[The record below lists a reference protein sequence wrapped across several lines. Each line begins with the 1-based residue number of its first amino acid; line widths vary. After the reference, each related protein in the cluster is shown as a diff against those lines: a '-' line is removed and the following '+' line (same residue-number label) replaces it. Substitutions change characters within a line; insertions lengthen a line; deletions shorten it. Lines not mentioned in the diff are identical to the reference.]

1 LAVNALSVHA
11 DDWPQWRGPNRDGI
25 SKEKGLLKEWPKG
38 GPKLVWTFKDA
49 GSGYSQPV
57 IVGERLYL
65 SGARGDSEYL
75 FALDLT
81 KNPPAELWAV
91 KIGPKFH
98 WGANKWNEGPSAAP
112 TVDGNLVF
120 ALSGNGDLLCA
131 DTSGK
136 KQWQKSLPKDLDAE
150 VNPIGGGPEKLGWGF
165 AGAPLV
171 DGDKLICVPGGP
183 KGTVAAL
190 KKDSGDVLWRSTDLT
205 EQASYSAPVVA
216 DIAGVR
222 QYVVQTNAGVAGV
235 GTDGKLLWEYK
246 RKKPYADIVGG
257 TPVVHK
263 DQVFVS
269 AAGSG
274 GSSELLNVAMGTKG
288 FAVTRAWESKKLQ
301 NFHGG
306 VVLVGDHFYGSSG
319 DFGRTAWVCLNAQD
333 GKPDWSEDD
342 KDLGKGSL
350 VYADGCLYCLGE
362 KSGLVK
368 LVEASPKEMTGKGEL
383 QLPDE
388 SKLRK
393 EGGGFWTHPAIANGR
408 LYLRD
413 QELLYCY
420 QIK

>member
-1 LAVNALSVHA
+1 LPVRG

-57 IVGERLYL
+57 IASERLYL
-65 SGARGDSEYL
+65 SGGRGDSEYL
-75 FALDLT
+75 FALDLA

-112 TVDGNLVF
+112 TVDGDLVF

-131 DTSGK
+131 DTDGK
-136 KQWQKSLPKDLDAE
+136 KRWQKSLPKDLDAE

-190 KKDSGDVLWRSTDLT
+190 KKESGDVLWRSTGLT

-216 DIAGVR
+216 EIAGVR

-257 TPVVHK
+257 TPIVSK

-274 GSSELLNVAMGTKG
+274 GSSELLTVAKGAKG
-288 FAVTRAWESKKLQ
+288 FAVTKAWESKKLQ

-333 GKPDWSEDD
+333 GKVDWSDDD

-362 KSGLVK
+362 KSGVVK
-368 LVEASPKEMTGKGEL
+368 LVEASPEAGVVAKGDFT
-383 QLPDE
+383 LPDA

-413 QELLYCY
+413 QELVYCY